1 VFQHVPPGNPD
12 VDIEEEGFEDG
23 ERSSTHSAAGEDL
36 NDLILHTNF
45 TRGSSATIRT
55 PSKTKAVP
63 LHRGPFTKAA
73 ATEKGLRNRMMPE
86 GREYLKGTHDK
97 IYIENYG
104 PDLDDLY
111 PIIQSRDVWHINAR
125 DVTLPSRQ
133 SIISALKLLSKGYLK
148 PKSSPSVHSKSTVKE
163 MSNDGLASPQ
173 VASLIS
179 RDDAYAKKYL
189 EARLNHDI
197 VLGPWGTAR
206 KFKLE
211 HMQPFDVSQ
220 AWTQPQPP
228 DEQLP
233 IPCAE
238 RNAWHKGW
246 LFNFGARPQHLA
258 WAPINTE
265 NQFLAVALKC
275 SQAQRDAAIPT
286 PIRLAPA
293 FSPSAAFPSH
303 VQIWQIKAIIA
314 DPDTPAIVDYDTLPH
329 LSQVLCT
336 KWGNIL
342 CIEWSPLLDVVS
354 LPDPS
359 QRRLTLLS
367 SDGCVRLVNV
377 NLEDNAETKYF
388 ECQRPHMIAEPPSHT
403 IHTTFCWATSDDLF
417 IGGADGA
424 VRVYNC
430 KTSDTTGILQPYLT
444 VQVHNTYVMAISVP
458 LETPHFLCSTSAS
471 GEMTLTDLRSPTID
485 RLPIH
490 KARLPTRNLSYL
502 PFARMFV
509 TTNDASGNSQTDG
522 TALSTIV
529 CHSLRHFYASKT
541 ILKLPEASG
550 ITTCLAT
557 SQFHPCLLVA
567 NAQGSVW
574 ASNHLRRC
582 LPMAAGTAIDISGS
596 GWMQKIYE
604 YDWQPSLP
612 SLHPQHP
619 LPEDLPTADYTPT
632 HQFITSPTLPTAIPK
647 PKIEIDIYHGADVK
661 PGISRIHEG
670 FQPERIEV
678 AAPHKK
684 SSKATPRD
692 TNPSSDKL
700 ASAQLIFHEE
710 QGVSAMAWNPNARF
724 AGWCAI
730 AWGSGVMRVSD
741 LAHDVQ

>member
-1 VFQHVPPGNPD
+1 M
-12 VDIEEEGFEDG
+12 EEEVFEDG
-23 ERSSTHSAAGEDL
+23 EQSIHSAAEEDL
-36 NDLILHTNF
+36 NDNILDMYT
-45 TRGSSATIRT
+45 TRGSSATTLT
-55 PSKTKAVP
+55 PIKTKAGPQRRVP
-63 LHRGPFTKAA
+63 LTKVA
-73 ATEKGLRNRMMPE
+73 ATEQGLRNRMVPE
-86 GREYLKGTHDK
+86 GREYLKGTNDR
-97 IYIENYG
+97 IYIQNYG

-111 PIIQSRDVWHINAR
+111 PIIQSRDVWHINSR

-133 SIISALKLLSKGYLK
+133 SIISALKLLPKGYLK
-148 PKSSPSVHSKSTVKE
+148 PPLSVQPKSTAKE
-163 MSNDGLASPQ
+163 TSNNGLASLQ
-173 VASLIS
+173 TASIIS
-179 RDDAYAKKYL
+179 HDDAYAKKYL
-189 EARLNHDI
+189 EVSPSHDI

-206 KFKLE
+206 KFRLE
-211 HMQPFDVSQ
+211 YMQPLDVSQ
-220 AWTQPQPP
+220 AWTRSQPLG
-228 DEQLP
+228 ERLP
-233 IPCAE
+233 ISDAD

-246 LFNFGARPQHLA
+246 LLNFSARPQHLA
-258 WAPINTE
+258 WAPVESE

-275 SQAQRDAAIPT
+275 SQAQRDAAPLV
-286 PIRLAPA
+286 PIKLAPA
-293 FSPSAAFPSH
+293 FSPSPAFPSQ
-303 VQIWQIKAIIA
+303 VQIWRIKAILTNQH
-314 DPDTPAIVDYDTLPH
+314 TPAFVDYDTPPQ

-342 CIEWSPLLDVVS
+342 RIEWSPLLDAVS
-354 LPDPS
+354 LPSSS

-367 SDGCVRLVNV
+367 SDGCVRLVNID
-377 NLEDNAETKYF
+377 LEDHAETKYL
-388 ECQRPHMIAEPPSHT
+388 ECQQPDLIAQPPSHT
-403 IHTTFCWATSDDLF
+403 IHTTFCWASSHDLI

-430 KTSDTTGILQPYLT
+430 ETSDTTGILQPYLT
-444 VQVHNTYVMAISVP
+444 VQVHNTYVMAVSVP
-458 LETPHFLCSTSAS
+458 METPHFLCSTSAS

-604 YDWQPSLP
+604 YDWQPLTP
-612 SLHPQHP
+612 SPPSQHP
-619 LPEDLPTADYTPT
+619 LSEGPPTADQTPT
-632 HQFITSPTLPTAIPK
+632 HQFISPPTLPPTNPR

-661 PGISRIHEG
+661 PGISRLHEG
-670 FQPERIEV
+670 FRPERIEV

-684 SSKATPRD
+684 PSKPTLQDAV
-692 TNPSSDKL
+692 PSSDKL

-710 QGVSAMAWNPNARF
+710 QGVSAMSWNPNPRF
-724 AGWCAI
+724 AGWCAV
-730 AWGSGVMRVSD
+730 AWGSGVVRIGD
-741 LAHDVQ
+741 LAHDGL